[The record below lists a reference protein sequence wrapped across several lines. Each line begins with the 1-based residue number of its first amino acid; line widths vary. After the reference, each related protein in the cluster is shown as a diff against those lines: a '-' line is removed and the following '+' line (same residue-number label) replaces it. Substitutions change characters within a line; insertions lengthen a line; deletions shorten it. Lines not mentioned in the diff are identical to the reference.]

1 MPISGSPEGP
11 AKPDAPP
18 RQENGIAIP
27 TAAALL
33 DQEKHELPRSSLL
46 KNVPEF
52 KGDRV
57 LEKQIFSFSRRD
69 ETSSS
74 TTGRNEIIDDR
85 FWLSYDYE
93 RLGSKIGRSGRLLAL
108 LGLPLSS
115 NAEEWLRL
123 RFLLRDGKRIARWQ

>member
-1 MPISGSPEGP
+1 VPISGSPEGP

-33 DQEKHELPRSSLL
+33 DQERHELPRSSLL

-69 ETSSS
+69 KTPSS

-123 RFLLRDGKRIARWQ
+123 RFLLRDGKRIARWR